1 MFYIISNV
9 YKSVMQY
16 HNISGRFESWT
27 WTRASRTVNLIVG
40 NFNPRSCQKI
50 MIEKYF
56 SYFLVDKI
64 SKILINR

>member
-1 MFYIISNV
+1 MFYIILNV

-27 WTRASRTVNLIVG
+27 WTRASRTVNVID
-40 NFNPRSCQKI
+40 NFNPRQTI